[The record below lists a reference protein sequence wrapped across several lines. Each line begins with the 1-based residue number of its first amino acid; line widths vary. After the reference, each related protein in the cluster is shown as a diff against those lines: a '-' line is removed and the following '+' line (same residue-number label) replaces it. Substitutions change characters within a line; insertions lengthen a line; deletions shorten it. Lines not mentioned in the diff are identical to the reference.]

1 MSEPINMHKRLAM
14 GEKGAETHLKKGGKV
29 KHFAEGGKVMS
40 EAKSVGRL
48 MDSSRKEPLPKPTGK
63 IATLK
68 KGGAV
73 PKRGLGVTIAV
84 AIPVKKPRGR

>member
-1 MSEPINMHKRLAM
+1 MSEPVNMHKRLAM

-29 KHFAEGGKVMS
+29 KKFAEGGKVMS
-40 EAKSVGRL
+40 ESAAHDRVL
-48 MDSSRKEPLPKPTGK
+48 DSSRKQPLPKPTGK

-73 PKRGLGVTIAV
+73 PKRGMGVTIAV
-84 AIPVKKPRGR
+84 AIPVKKSRAR

>member
-1 MSEPINMHKRLAM
+1 MSEAINAHKKMAM
-14 GEKGAETHLKKGGKV
+14 GITEGNKMKKGGKV
-29 KHFAEGGKVMS
+29 KHFAEGGRVMS
-40 EAKSVGRL
+40 ESSSHDRVL
-48 MDSSRKEPLPKPTGK
+48 DSSRKEPFPKPTGK

-73 PKRGLGVTIAV
+73 PKKGFGVTIAV

>member
-1 MSEPINMHKRLAM
+1 MSEEINAHKKMAM
-14 GEKGAETHLKKGGKV
+14 GITEGNKMKKGGKV